1 MFGYCLKDLAIYDTP
16 FGVPLPILAPVP
28 VLGVSSSSSF
38 PQGDLLGSALLWQMS
53 EAQNCRCL
61 SQKSRAPETRVPST
75 VQYPALSTLSAAGLQ
90 HAPMWLLGT
99 GLFPGEG
106 RS

>member
-1 MFGYCLKDLAIYDTP
+1 MTHPLGSLSPYWLLSLFWVSVAVLK
-16 FGVPLPILAPVP
+16 
-28 VLGVSSSSSF
+28 SF

-61 SQKSRAPETRVPST
+61 SQKSRALETRVPSI
-75 VQYPALSTLSAAGLQ
+75 VQYPALSRLSAAGLQ

-106 RS
+106 TG